1 MRVYKVTS
9 AKKTLIVAAH
19 NSFQAIQVS
28 GFKGSAEATEVNI
41 TEPVVICQESTQTE
55 KSDSTLEK

>member
-19 NSFQAIQVS
+19 NPLQAIQVS
-28 GFKGSAEATEVNI
+28 GFKGTAEANEVNI
-41 TEPVVICQESTQTE
+41 TEPVVICQEHTPTE
-55 KSDSTLEK
+55 KSDSISGK

>member
-19 NSFQAIQVS
+19 NSLQAIQVS
-28 GFKGSAEATEVNI
+28 GFKGISEASEVNI
-41 TEPVVICQESTQTE
+41 TEPIIICQESTPTE
-55 KSDSTLEK
+55 KSDSTLGK